1 MMYEDNNYI
10 KRLNTIISTNN
21 LENLGFNI
29 ENKHLI
35 LETKFLKENLNNKIR
50 FILNI
55 ELKNNKKT
63 KYKHYLNLLLPKT
76 LKNKNLDN
84 DVIENIINKCI
95 TKPFIQLNIV
105 LNVPFRF
112 PLGTRQGIYYNLI
125 NIYTNIKTLEM
136 NLFNIINENIIFH
149 NESNNETALNSY
161 KIENLKLEL
170 NIKILISKLLE
181 ILEINLIE

>member
-21 LENLGFNI
+21 LYDLGFNI
-29 ENKHLI
+29 ENKKLN

-55 ELKNNKKT
+55 ELKNKKKT

-76 LKNKNLDN
+76 LKKKNLDN

-95 TKPFIQLNIV
+95 TKPFIQLKID
-105 LNVPFRF
+105 LNVPWKF
-112 PLGTRQGIYYNLI
+112 PLGSRQGIYYNLI
-125 NIYTNIKTLEM
+125 NIYTNIKTLDI
-136 NLFNIINENIIFH
+136 NLFNTINENIIFH
-149 NESNNETALNSY
+149 NESNNKTPLNSY
-161 KIENLKLEL
+161 KIENLKLEMNL
-170 NIKILISKLLE
+170 KILISKLLK